1 LKLAKRGL
9 VFILVAGLLLFGL
22 AGCGGG
28 NTSGD
33 VTPDQSQPIKLGM
46 LPITD
51 NLPFW
56 VAQDKGYFEDEGL
69 TVELVDFP
77 SALERD
83 SALTAKA
90 IDGALGD
97 IIAVAQLNDGGTP
110 LTIVSIG
117 QGVTA
122 KEGRFAIL
130 AAPGSDITSVE
141 QLKGVEIATS
151 ANSVMEYL
159 IDTVL
164 TDAGFTGD
172 EIAKVLIPKIPV
184 RVDALLSG
192 TVQAAI
198 LPDPLAALAELKGA
212 RVILEDTATDNL
224 SQTVIYFRN
233 ETLEQK
239 TDEVRG
245 LMRAYTRAVE
255 DIMADPTAF
264 HVTLAEKAR
273 VPQDVLQ
280 SDAHGMEIIFS
291 APVAPTED
299 MVDRVLTWMNGKGL
313 LNKPVSY
320 SDLVNEQVLN

>member
-1 LKLAKRGL
+1 MKLGKRGI
-9 VFILVAGLLLFGL
+9 VSILVAGLLLLGL
-22 AGCGGG
+22 AGCGGS
-28 NTSGD
+28 TPAGD
-33 VTPDQSQPIKLGM
+33 VTPQSQPLKLGM

-69 TVELVDFP
+69 TVELIDFP

-122 KEGRFAIL
+122 EEGRFAIL
-130 AAPGSDITSVE
+130 AAPGSGITSVE

-151 ANSVMEYL
+151 ANSIMEYL

-164 TDAGFTGD
+164 SDAGFPNE
-172 EIAKVLIPKIPV
+172 EIAKILIPKIPV

-212 RVILEDTATDNL
+212 RVVLDDTATDNL

-233 ETLEQK
+233 EALERK
-239 TDEVRG
+239 ANEVGG

-264 HVTLAEKAR
+264 NEILAEKAR
-273 VPQDVLQ
+273 VPHDVLQ

-291 APVAPTED
+291 APMVPTED

-320 SDLVNEQVLN
+320 SDLVDGQVLN